1 MSNLLFEIKNV
12 ENNFQ
17 IGIFENFESKE
28 DLLKLYESLVVS
40 TEKVFDKILNENY
53 SIDFDSRF
61 YITSNPFDNDLIS
74 LSLNKNDEAFV
85 EQVSKLSNENLK
97 PVEYLSFGIKKVK
110 KEIVSKI
117 AEPTQLEILL
127 GFKSAPLVLVSKNI
141 TKPSKPGRGQKS
153 CKFCNEVIGV
163 RCLVCKFCNSNLK

>member
-1 MSNLLFEIKNV
+1 MSNLFFEIKNV

-28 DLLKLYESLVVS
+28 DLLKLYESLIVS
-40 TEKVFDKILNENY
+40 TEKDFDKILSGNY
-53 SIDFDSRF
+53 SVDFDSKF
-61 YITSNPFDNDLIS
+61 YTTSNAFNNNLIS
-74 LSLNKNDEAFV
+74 LSLNKSDVAFV
-85 EQVSKLSNENLK
+85 EQVSKLSENLEFS
-97 PVEYLSFGIKKVK
+97 EYLSFGIKKIK

-127 GFKSAPLVLVSKNI
+127 GFKSASLVLVSKNI

-153 CKFCNEVIGV
+153 CKFCGEVIGV
-163 RCLVCKFCNSNLK
+163 RRLICKFCNSDLK